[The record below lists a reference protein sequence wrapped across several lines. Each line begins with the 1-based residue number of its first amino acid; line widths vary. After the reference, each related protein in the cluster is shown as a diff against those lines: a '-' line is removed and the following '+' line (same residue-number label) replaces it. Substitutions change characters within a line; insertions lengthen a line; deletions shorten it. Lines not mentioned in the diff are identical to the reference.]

1 MTVWFARAKT
11 KKAPAR
17 GTLEV
22 AINNEHSYE
31 HNNHN
36 SYFSIFF
43 HILQFRHNVSSKSSS
58 TNLPWSVIHLGF
70 AKCICSDCKINLPLL
85 KSVFLQIVKCICR
98 RLLIYFQPTSSGP
111 LICDNHLAG
120 VVSASK
126 SLETCAFFP
135 QVIPSVSVCIQIHLH
150 LYLFCICICICIVIC
165 ICIWICSYL
174 FCICKQNTGIL
185 LHLRSHK
192 FPQVYTRVDKYLP
205 WIKENMKKIEFHA
218 MDASKGHY
226 FALSHCV
233 LLICF
238 GFLWSL
244 RHGIVA
250 RGENAR
256 QDLENVKIQKS
267 PIFRLLY
274 LNDSE
279 VEIFD
284 KADARLVCR
293 LSIKG
298 RSRANWSAGIRLLKN
313 I

>member
-22 AINNEHSYE
+22 AINNQHSYE

-135 QVIPSVSVCIQIHLH
+135 QVSVSVSELVFTN
-150 LYLFCICICICIVIC
+150 LY
-165 ICIWICSYL
+165 
-174 FCICKQNTGIL
+174 CICKQLSYSFFLFVLVISPRFTQGWTSTCHGSGKTWKRLSSMQWMQARVTILHFLIVFSSFVSASSEVWGMIL
-185 LHLRSHK
+185 LPVVKMH
-192 FPQVYTRVDKYLP
+192 
-205 WIKENMKKIEFHA
+205 
-218 MDASKGHY
+218 
-226 FALSHCV
+226 
-233 LLICF
+233 
-238 GFLWSL
+238 
-244 RHGIVA
+244 
-250 RGENAR
+250 
-256 QDLENVKIQKS
+256 VKIWKTRKYKISSFQTS
-267 PIFRLLY
+267 LF
-274 LNDSE
+274 
-279 VEIFD
+279 
-284 KADARLVCR
+284 
-293 LSIKG
+293 
-298 RSRANWSAGIRLLKN
+298 
-313 I
+313 

>member
-1 MTVWFARAKT
+1 MTVCFARAKT

-22 AINNEHSYE
+22 AINNQHSYE

-36 SYFSIFF
+36 SYFSIIF
-43 HILQFRHNVSSKSSS
+43 H
-58 TNLPWSVIHLGF
+58 
-70 AKCICSDCKINLPLL
+70 
-85 KSVFLQIVKCICR
+85 IVKCICPR
-98 RLLIYFQPTSSGP
+98 PHIYFQPTYSGP

-165 ICIWICSYL
+165 ICIWICFYL
-174 FCICKQNTGIL
+174 FCICKQNTWIL
-185 LHLRSHK
+185 LPLRSHN

-205 WIKENMKKIEFHA
+205 WIKENMKTIEFHA
-218 MDASKGHY
+218 MDASKGHH
-226 FALSHCV
+226 FTLSHCV

-244 RHGIVA
+244 RHDIVA

-256 QDLENVKIQKS
+256 QDLENAKIQNLQFSDFFILMKFKS
-267 PIFRLLY
+267 VTRLMQ
-274 LNDSE
+274 D
-279 VEIFD
+279 
-284 KADARLVCR
+284 
-293 LSIKG
+293 
-298 RSRANWSAGIRLLKN
+298 WSVGYK
-313 I
+313 

>member
-22 AINNEHSYE
+22 AINNQHSYE

-36 SYFSIFF
+36 SYLSIFF
-43 HILQFRHNVSSKSSS
+43 NILQLCHNFSSKSSS
-58 TNLPWSVIHLGF
+58 TNLLRSVIHLGF

-85 KSVFLQIVKCICR
+85 KSVFLQIVKCICP

-135 QVIPSVSVCIQIHLH
+135 QVSV
-150 LYLFCICICICIVIC
+150 ICICICI
-165 ICIWICSYL
+165 WISFYKSVLYL
-174 FCICKQNTGIL
+174 QTTL
-185 LHLRSHK
+185 LFLLPLRSHN
-192 FPQVYTRVDKYLP
+192 FPQVYTRVDQYLP
-205 WIKENMKKIEFHA
+205 WIRENMKKIEFHA
-218 MDASKGHY
+218 MDASKGHH
-226 FALSHCV
+226 FALSPCV

-244 RHGIVA
+244 RHDIDA

-284 KADARLVCR
+284 KADARLVWR

-298 RSRANWSAGIRLLKN
+298 RSRVNWSADIRLLKN